1 MSYGQYGGYQ
11 QFGPGG
17 GRLTAIM
24 RLAPLIIL
32 LLPAI
37 AMLARG
43 CQEGPF
49 GRHQLVAITPQE
61 ESQLGSQAF
70 RQVLQ
75 ENYGKVV
82 RDDDPVAMR
91 VREIGKHLI
100 EAANSP
106 KFLKLTHLQPQEFQ
120 WEFKVVHDNQLNA
133 FCLPGG
139 KVVVY
144 TGILPV
150 CHNDAG
156 LATVMGHEIGHALAH
171 HGAER
176 MAQQQFVKLGQAA
189 VASSFGDMD
198 PASQQRLMSI
208 IAAGA
213 NMGILLPFSRKHESE
228 ADKIGLYMMA
238 IAGYDP
244 HEAAEFW
251 KRMQTAAEQGGSQRP
266 PEFMST
272 HPGSERRAADLR
284 LWSKDVMP
292 HYEANV
298 RQPGERRLPNVG
310 PAHLLNPFN
319 PRPQPRLR

>member
-11 QFGPGG
+11 QFGG
-17 GRLTAIM
+17 GRIPAIM
-24 RLAPLIIL
+24 RLAPLLIV

-37 AMLARG
+37 AMMARG

-49 GRHQLVAITPQE
+49 GRHQIVGMNPQE
-61 ESQLGSQAF
+61 ESQLGTQAF

-75 ENYGKVV
+75 ENDGKIVS
-82 RDDDPVAMR
+82 DSDPVAMR
-91 VREIGKHLI
+91 VREIGKNLI
-100 EAANSP
+100 AAANSP
-106 KFLKLTHLQPQEFQ
+106 EFLKATQLHPQNFQ
-120 WEFKVVHDNQLNA
+120 WEFKVVRDGPLNA

-176 MAQQQFVKLGQAA
+176 MAQQQLVKLGQAA
-189 VASSFGDMD
+189 AASSMGDMD
-198 PASQQRLMSI
+198 PAAQQRLMSI

-213 NMGILLPFSRKHESE
+213 NLGVLLPFSRKHESE

-238 IAGYDP
+238 KAGYDP
-244 HEAAEFW
+244 LEAAEFW
-251 KRMQTAAEQGGSQRP
+251 KRMKAAAEQSGGQRP

-272 HPGSERRAADLR
+272 HPGSERRAGDLR
-284 LWSKDVMP
+284 QWSKDVMP
-292 HYEANV
+292 LFESSV
-298 RQPGERRLPNVG
+298 RQPGDRRLPTLGAAN
-310 PAHLLNPFN
+310 LLNPFN
-319 PRPQPRLR
+319 PRQQPRRW